1 MAWRHEILS
10 NLKPA
15 YKRHSVQEFMPLPT
29 DKKQKQRKFADID
42 QRLSEGMEK
51 ELFRI
56 IGKIGS

>member
-1 MAWRHEILS
+1 
-10 NLKPA
+10 
-15 YKRHSVQEFMPLPT
+15 MPLPT
-29 DKKQKQRKFADID
+29 DKKIQKKFEDID

>member
-1 MAWRHEILS
+1 MAWRHELLS

-15 YKRHSVQEFMPLPT
+15 YKRHSPQEFMPLPT
-29 DKKQKQRKFADID
+29 DKKIQKKFEDID